1 MITTL
6 KWLPRR
12 AVLLMIAVL
21 VAVALAVEL
30 AHPSSA
36 RSRYGLADNGVIHGY
51 GIQGTG
57 AVQAGHSGTASS
69 DDNGVIHSD

>member
-6 KWLPRR
+6 KWLPRS
-12 AVLLMIAVL
+12 AVLLMVAVL
-21 VAVALAVEL
+21 VAVAFAVEL
-30 AHPSSA
+30 ANPSAASA
-36 RSRYGLADNGVIHGY
+36 RYGLADNGVIHGY

-57 AVQAGHSGTASS
+57 AVHAGHSGTAAP